1 MTFYVPGLMFGAGV
15 AIFLFYEF
23 NRKQHARK
31 DERRESLH
39 DTRQQYLQRM
49 IELKRKQDAGK
60 QPPAGEAPAEEAPAG
75 GSGTDGGQVGG

>member
-49 IELKRKQDAGK
+49 IEMKQKQEAAK
-60 QPPAGEAPAEEAPAG
+60 QPPTDESPTDE
-75 GSGTDGGQVGG
+75 SGTDGGQAGG